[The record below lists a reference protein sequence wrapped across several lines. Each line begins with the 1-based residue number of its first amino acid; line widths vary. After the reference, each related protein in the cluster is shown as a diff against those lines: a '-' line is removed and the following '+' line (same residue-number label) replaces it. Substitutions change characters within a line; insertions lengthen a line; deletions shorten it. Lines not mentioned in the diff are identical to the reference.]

1 MSPFS
6 MKMFSQGQSK
16 FLPSHTSAQLKET
29 KEDKIVKKKWKISRR
44 KDDVHIHPAAFS
56 LPTRQGFAQNV
67 YADPEEE
74 IFSMSLESP
83 GKRLSQSY
91 GWHFDVQESR
101 FGLFTNSILKTGSSS
116 TMAASA
122 LELESGHE
130 QVLPVTPKGT
140 PCQHLSNPVAPPR
153 HKKVGRGVALS
164 RCVHKYECEDLME
177 YAVDISVWKKSL
189 EEQFQVGDWEQVQ
202 TDVTS
207 RMRRS
212 LLDWMVDITRQL
224 EFSLESWCLAVNY
237 LDRFLG
243 TQLLAKDCLQLAGLT
258 ALWLGAKQEELSPPS
273 TEELVALC
281 AATYTVTNFKHME
294 MILLAKLRFNLAAP
308 TVAFNL
314 SHLVAVKDEKDWS
327 EDLSRHLVEMVME
340 DHFLARMRPSKIAH
354 AVFNVIKGCDV
365 TAIRVMEGSCPR
377 CEPHNT
383 DQWCRDFLHAC
394 VQRVVDILC
403 VRDRHED

>member
-1 MSPFS
+1 
-6 MKMFSQGQSK
+6 MKMISQGQSK

-29 KEDKIVKKKWKISRR
+29 KED
-44 KDDVHIHPAAFS
+44 IHPAAFS

-67 YADPEEE
+67 YTDPEEE

-91 GWHFDVQESR
+91 VWQFDVQESR
-101 FGLFTNSILKTGSSS
+101 FGLFTNSVLKNGSS

-189 EEQFQVGDWEQVQ
+189 ELQFQVVDWEQVQ
-202 TDVTS
+202 TDVTP

-224 EFSLESWCLAVNY
+224 EFSLETWCLAVNY
-237 LDRFLG
+237 LDRFLV
-243 TQLLAKDCLQLAGLT
+243 TQLLA
-258 ALWLGAKQEELSPPS
+258 
-273 TEELVALC
+273 
-281 AATYTVTNFKHME
+281 
-294 MILLAKLRFNLAAP
+294 
-308 TVAFNL
+308 
-314 SHLVAVKDEKDWS
+314 
-327 EDLSRHLVEMVME
+327 
-340 DHFLARMRPSKIAH
+340 
-354 AVFNVIKGCDV
+354 
-365 TAIRVMEGSCPR
+365 
-377 CEPHNT
+377 
-383 DQWCRDFLHAC
+383 
-394 VQRVVDILC
+394 
-403 VRDRHED
+403 